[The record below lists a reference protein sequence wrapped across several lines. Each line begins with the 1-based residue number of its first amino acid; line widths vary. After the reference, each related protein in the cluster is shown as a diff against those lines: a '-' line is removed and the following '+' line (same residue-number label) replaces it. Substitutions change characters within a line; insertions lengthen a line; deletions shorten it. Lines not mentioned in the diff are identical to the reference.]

1 MTIGSTFNPG
11 LSSVYNLSIVPE
23 EPPAPA
29 ARVEVGLAF
38 LTDSLW
44 SAAARRRIAD
54 RGPPGGEPARA
65 IEEDPLAFCADG
77 VESGPDSGPE
87 VMGEDGLGEAC
98 EHFCQRGFFC
108 DAPLRAAA
116 SNSAANIEQR
126 CLP

>member
-1 MTIGSTFNPG
+1 MDSSQGYSKHLRCNATTLKMKPKLRNKITIGSTFSPG
-11 LSSVYNLSIVPE
+11 LSSVYSLSIVPE

-29 ARVEVGLAF
+29 ARVEAGRAF

-65 IEEDPLAFCADG
+65 IEDEPLVFAADG

-87 VMGEDGLGEAC
+87 VRGEEGL
-98 EHFCQRGFFC
+98 
-108 DAPLRAAA
+108 
-116 SNSAANIEQR
+116 
-126 CLP
+126 